1 MARWL
6 LRSLMPP
13 LLALALILLLLE
25 IVLRLLSVNPAIF
38 PPPSTVLR
46 ACATDWRAL
55 LAGARVTG
63 VAAVSGFLLS
73 AVVGITLAI
82 VMSSARWIERALYPY
97 AIFFQTVPIIAIA
110 PLLVL
115 WFGAGYKAVTISAF
129 IASLFP
135 VVANTLTGLL
145 STDRDLR
152 DMFRLYN
159 AGPVATL
166 WKLKLPSATPNIVTG
181 LRIASGLAVIGAI
194 VGEFVAGEAHGAQGL
209 GLAVLVAINRFRTS
223 LVFANVLAASLLGLA
238 LFAAVHFL
246 GYLLLRRWHGAGRE
260 R

>member
-1 MARWL
+1 MIVVRAFFVALGLVVVWQAIIVVFSPPSFML
-6 LRSLMPP
+6 PSPLSVFEALRDRPSLWQVDAVTTATETVIGLIAGTALGVM
-13 LLALALILLLLE
+13 LALLMSFIPQTKRMLLPMMVVSQALP
-25 IVLRLLSVNPAIF
+25 VF
-38 PPPSTVLR
+38 
-46 ACATDWRAL
+46 
-55 LAGARVTG
+55 
-63 VAAVSGFLLS
+63 
-73 AVVGITLAI
+73 
-82 VMSSARWIERALYPY
+82 
-97 AIFFQTVPIIAIA
+97 AIA

-209 GLAVLVAINRFRTS
+209 GLAVLVAINRFRTP

-246 GYLLLRRWHGAGRE
+246 GYLLLRRWHGASRE